1 MQEIPKQAY
10 TTEFKE
16 RAIKHAKE
24 GKSTGHMKEATTI
37 LTRAD
42 SQL

>member
-1 MQEIPKQAY
+1 MQEIPKQTY

-16 RAIKHAKE
+16 WTVKHAKE
-24 GKSTGHMKEATTI
+24 GKSTGHMKEVTTI